1 MKKLIILVILF
12 VCITGC
18 SNVTSDGIGLDD
30 NQTETTNL
38 FINDSI
44 TEEETLTEDEFVTYI
59 DSINYHV
66 DAITEEK
73 MVTVSDQKTLE
84 NTFITLTDFIF
95 YNGTIKGKT
104 FNELTT
110 SSKEKILDIY
120 QDIDQKIETKIP
132 GYKQRIKDTTTKTY
146 NNVKEKLNNLKEEIK
161 NKYIE
166 DYGQEGYNQVE
177 KTYEEGK
184 ETLKES
190 AKETYDVI
198 VDVTKD
204 FYESTKNKAENWYKN
219 YKESRN

>member
-1 MKKLIILVILF
+1 MKKVIILVIF
-12 VCITGC
+12 VIILTGC
-18 SNVTSDGIGLDD
+18 SNVTSDVAGLE
-30 NQTETTNL
+30 NIKAETNNL
-38 FINDSI
+38 FI
-44 TEEETLTEDEFVTYI
+44 EENEQVEDVSSEDEFVTYI

-66 DAITEEK
+66 EALTEKET
-73 MVTVSDQKTLE
+73 VTVNEQKTLE

-110 SSKEKILDIY
+110 SSKEKVLDIY

-132 GYKQRIKDTTTKTY
+132 GYKQKIKDTTTKTY
-146 NNVKEKLNNLKEEIK
+146 NNVKEKVSKLKEDIK

-166 DYGQEGYNQVE
+166 DYGQEKYDQVE
-177 KTYEEGK
+177 KTYEESKELLK
-184 ETLKES
+184 ETAE
-190 AKETYDVI
+190 ETYDVI

-204 FYESTKNKAENWYKN
+204 FYETTKNKAENWYKN